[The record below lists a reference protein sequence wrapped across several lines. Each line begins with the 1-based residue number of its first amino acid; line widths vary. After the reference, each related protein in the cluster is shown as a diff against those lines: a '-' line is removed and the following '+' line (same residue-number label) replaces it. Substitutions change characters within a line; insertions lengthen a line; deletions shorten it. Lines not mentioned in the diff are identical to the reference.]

1 MVLVYNCYKWCKVLC
16 CISTNSFP
24 ATVVDSDDEEVDV
37 MRIML
42 GTGAACSTYSVDLNG
57 D

>member
-1 MVLVYNCYKWCKVLC
+1 MLS
-16 CISTNSFP
+16 ISTTSFP

-42 GTGAACSTYSVDLNG
+42 GTGAACSTYLVDLN
-57 D
+57 DD

>member
-1 MVLVYNCYKWCKVLC
+1 MVESIMLS
-16 CISTNSFP
+16 ISTTSFP

-42 GTGAACSTYSVDLNG
+42 GTGAACSTYLVDLN
-57 D
+57 DD